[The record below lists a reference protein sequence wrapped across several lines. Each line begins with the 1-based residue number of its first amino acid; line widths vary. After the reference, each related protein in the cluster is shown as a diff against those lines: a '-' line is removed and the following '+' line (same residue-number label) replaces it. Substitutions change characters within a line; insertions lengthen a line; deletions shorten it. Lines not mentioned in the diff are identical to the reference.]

1 MDNEDNEATLDD
13 LVNALGGNQNTENGQ
28 ETTED
33 SNVETTV
40 EKDTESKEAEEPKTE
55 PGAKVEP
62 KAETKTQEQV
72 EDPKVVKQREANR
85 KASEVFAKMRVEN
98 TKYERTFKDLL
109 GLLGVDTANA
119 KVEDLNQLLQDKVLE
134 AKAEKE
140 KVPMELLKK
149 LDILEQDRQS
159 RELADVRTQAL
170 VGFQKVKDRFGLD
183 DEGLKDFAV
192 ELRADGVDPFVTRNI
207 DLESVY
213 IKKHFEDLL
222 KAAEQKGIQ
231 SEQARAAKAGNSSTP
246 NLKKGKE
253 DTAVDDQKVDTF
265 AELSKW
271 FSEQGAK

>member
-55 PGAKVEP
+55 PEAKVAP

-253 DTAVDDQKVDTF
+253 DTAVDDQKVDTI

>member
-55 PGAKVEP
+55 PEAKVEP

-253 DTAVDDQKVDTF
+253 DTAVDDQKVDTI

-271 FSEQGAK
+271 FSDQGAK

>member
-55 PGAKVEP
+55 PEAKVEP

>member
-1 MDNEDNEATLDD
+1 MENEDNEATLDD

-55 PGAKVEP
+55 PEAKVEP

-109 GLLGVDTANA
+109 GLLGVDTDNA

-253 DTAVDDQKVDTF
+253 DTAVDDQKVNTI

>member
-13 LVNALGGNQNTENGQ
+13 LVSALGGNQNTENGQ

-40 EKDTESKEAEEPKTE
+40 EKDTESKESEEPKTE
-55 PGAKVEP
+55 PEAKVEP

>member
-40 EKDTESKEAEEPKTE
+40 ENDTESKEAEEPKTDPE
-55 PGAKVEP
+55 AKVEP

-192 ELRADGVDPFVTRNI
+192 ELRADGVDPFVTRDI

>member
-28 ETTED
+28 ETIED

-55 PGAKVEP
+55 PEAKVEP

-159 RELADVRTQAL
+159 RELADVHTQAL

-253 DTAVDDQKVDTF
+253 DTAVDDQKVNTI

>member
-40 EKDTESKEAEEPKTE
+40 EKDTESKEAEESKTE
-55 PGAKVEP
+55 PEAKVAP

-253 DTAVDDQKVDTF
+253 DTAVDDQKVNTI

>member
-40 EKDTESKEAEEPKTE
+40 EKDTESKEAGEPKTE
-55 PGAKVEP
+55 PEAKVEP

-109 GLLGVDTANA
+109 GLLGVDTANS

-170 VGFQKVKDRFGLD
+170 VGFQKVKDKFGLD

-222 KAAEQKGIQ
+222 KAAEQKGTQ

-253 DTAVDDQKVDTF
+253 DAAVDDQKVDTF

>member
-40 EKDTESKEAEEPKTE
+40 EKDTESKEAEESKTE
-55 PGAKVEP
+55 PEAKVEP

-170 VGFQKVKDRFGLD
+170 VGFQKVKDKFGLD

>member
-40 EKDTESKEAEEPKTE
+40 EKDTESKEAEEPKTDPE
-55 PGAKVEP
+55 AKVEP

-170 VGFQKVKDRFGLD
+170 VGFQKVKDKFGLD

>member
-40 EKDTESKEAEEPKTE
+40 EKDTESKESEEPKTE
-55 PGAKVEP
+55 PEAKVEP

>member
-40 EKDTESKEAEEPKTE
+40 EKDTESKESEEPKTE
-55 PGAKVEP
+55 PEAKVEP

-109 GLLGVDTANA
+109 GLLGVDTDNA

-170 VGFQKVKDRFGLD
+170 VGFQKVKDKFGLD

>member
-40 EKDTESKEAEEPKTE
+40 EKDTESKEAEEPKTDPE
-55 PGAKVEP
+55 AKVEP

-109 GLLGVDTANA
+109 GLLGVDTDNA

-170 VGFQKVKDRFGLD
+170 VGFQKVKDKFGLD

>member
-28 ETTED
+28 ENTED

-55 PGAKVEP
+55 PEAKVAP

-253 DTAVDDQKVDTF
+253 DTAVDDQKVDTI

>member
-40 EKDTESKEAEEPKTE
+40 EKNTESKEAEESKTE
-55 PGAKVEP
+55 PEAKVEP

-253 DTAVDDQKVDTF
+253 DTAVDDQKVDTI